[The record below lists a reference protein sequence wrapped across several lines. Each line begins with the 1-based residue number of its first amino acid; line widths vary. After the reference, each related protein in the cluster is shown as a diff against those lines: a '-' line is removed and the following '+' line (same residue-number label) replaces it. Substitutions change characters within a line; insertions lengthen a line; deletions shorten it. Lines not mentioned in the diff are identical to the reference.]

1 MKLPKSGA
9 SHDEVLKQM
18 RQMRAED
25 AKWKDGRTFSL
36 VYFAGDDVSALLK
49 DAYGEFM
56 AENGLSPMAFPS
68 LRRFEAEVVKI
79 CADLFH
85 GDDEV
90 CGTMTSGG
98 SESVMMAVKTA
109 REWARA
115 KGIAHPEM
123 ILPTTIHPVFEKA
136 GHYFDVKIHHAPIG
150 PDFRVDVA
158 AVEKLINPNT
168 ALIVGSAMPY
178 PHGVV
183 DPITELAALAQRK
196 GLLCHVDACLGG
208 FILPFARKLGRQIPP
223 FDFEVPGVT
232 SLSADLHK
240 YGFAAKGASTITYR
254 SLELL
259 KHQMFVCED
268 WPGGV
273 FASPA
278 LLGTRPGGAYAA
290 AWAAMQRFGVD
301 GYRDL
306 AARTQEAFLHMRR
319 GVEALPELKVLGEPH
334 GPLLAYASATAE
346 VNIFAVGDQMDAKGW
361 QVNRLQ
367 FPDGLH
373 AMITA
378 QHLPVIDD
386 YLRDLR
392 EAVATVRADP
402 SLAGKGH
409 AATYGMMAHL
419 PLRGMVRHKVLELFA
434 NSYRAGGPPLSLD
447 APGGDREA
455 PRPLLE
461 RLAAHYVAWRQR
473 R

>member
-1 MKLPKSGA
+1 MKLPPSGT
-9 SHDEVLKQM
+9 SHDEVLKRM

-79 CADLFH
+79 AADLFH

-115 KGIAHPEM
+115 KGITHPEM

-150 PDFRVDVA
+150 PDFRVDLA
-158 AVEKLINPNT
+158 AVEALINPNT
-168 ALIVGSAMPY
+168 ALLVGSAMPY

-208 FILPFARKLGRQIPP
+208 FLLPFAKKLGRDIPP
-223 FDFEVPGVT
+223 FDFAVPGVT

-240 YGFAAKGASTITYR
+240 YGFAAKGASLVLYKTHALRKLQFFTF
-254 SLELL
+254 S
-259 KHQMFVCED
+259 Q
-268 WPGGV
+268 WPGGLYI
-273 FASPA
+273 SPSMT
-278 LLGTRPGGAYAA
+278 GTRPGGAIAA
-290 AWAAMQRFGVD
+290 AWAILQ
-301 GYRDL
+301 Y
-306 AARTQEAFLHMRR
+306 
-319 GVEALPELKVLGEPH
+319 LGEEGYLKKVREILDTTQRLMDGIAAIPGMKILGKPH
-334 GPLLAYASATAE
+334 GSVFAWNSDRVDVYQLGDAMEARGWKLDRQQQPPALHCMVTPAHAAVTDDFLSDLRACVASLQAGEPAPEGSAALYGMVGTVPKETADGFL
-346 VNIFAVGDQMDAKGW
+346 VDF
-361 QVNRLQ
+361 L
-367 FPDGLH
+367 DGL
-373 AMITA
+373 
-378 QHLPVIDD
+378 
-386 YLRDLR
+386 Y
-392 EAVATVRADP
+392 EA
-402 SLAGKGH
+402 
-409 AATYGMMAHL
+409 
-419 PLRGMVRHKVLELFA
+419 
-434 NSYRAGGPPLSLD
+434 
-447 APGGDREA
+447 
-455 PRPLLE
+455 
-461 RLAAHYVAWRQR
+461 
-473 R
+473 